1 MKKSTI
7 SILIVAGTLIL
18 VFFFLLIKGKEK
30 QRRTNPWE
38 YSVEAFQQVDEALI
52 SHSETKRIRLGHQ
65 DPMDIAYLNGSLFVL
80 FEKSLQII
88 DINGKEKQF
97 FSWKEDEK
105 ASCMNVNSSG
115 EILIA
120 FSRFLRLYSPEGK
133 VLVQSETLAE
143 ESGISYIAVGSDR
156 IFAADG
162 GRREVLIFDNQLNI
176 INTFKGESGVS
187 SQHGYILPGNQFSLR
202 INAEGELWTTN
213 PGVHQLQNYTNEGRL
228 RGGWGDA
235 SFGPDGFSGC
245 CNPSYFGF
253 LSDGSFV
260 TSEKGMVRVK
270 IHRESGEF
278 LSYVAPPVLFGN
290 GKDAPAIAVDENDRI
305 ILLDFEQS
313 LIRIFSRK

>member
-1 MKKSTI
+1 MKKSTTL
-7 SILIVAGTLIL
+7 ILIVAGTAIL
-18 VFFFLLIKGKEK
+18 VLFFLLIKGKEK

-38 YSVEAFQQVDEALI
+38 YSVEAFKQVDEALT
-52 SHSETKRIRLGHQ
+52 SHSETKRIRLGHEN
-65 DPMDIAYLNGSLFVL
+65 PKDIFYQNGSLYIL
-80 FEKSLQII
+80 YEKSLQII
-88 DINGKEKQF
+88 DIEGKEKQF

-105 ASCMNVNSSG
+105 ATCMSVNSSG

-120 FSRFLRLYSPEGK
+120 FSEFLRLYSPEGK
-133 VLVQSETLAE
+133 VLVKSENLAE
-143 ESGISYIAVGSDR
+143 ESDITSLAIGNDK

-162 GRREVLIFDNQLNI
+162 GRREVCVFDNQLNI

-187 SQHGYILPGNQFSLR
+187 SLHGFILPGNQFSLS

-235 SFGPDGFSGC
+235 SFGPEGFSGC

-278 LSYVAPPVLFGN
+278 KSYVAPPTEFGN
-290 GKDAPAIAVDENDRI
+290 SHVAPAIAIDENDEI

-313 LIRIFSRK
+313 LIRFFSPK

>member
-1 MKKSTI
+1 MKQSTI
-7 SILIVAGTLIL
+7 VILVVTGVLIL
-18 VFFFLLIKGKEK
+18 AFVFILVKGKEK

-38 YSVEAFQQVDEALI
+38 YSVEEFKQVDEALV
-52 SHSETKRIRLGHQ
+52 SHQEKKRIRLNHENPQ
-65 DPMDIAYLNGSLFVL
+65 DLYYQNGGLYIL
-80 FEKSLQII
+80 FEKSIQLI
-88 DINGKEKQF
+88 DMDGKEKKV
-97 FSWKEDEK
+97 FSWEKDK
-105 ASCMNVNSSG
+105 ASCMSVNSSG

-120 FSRFLRLYSPEGK
+120 FSNFMRLYSSEGK
-133 VLVQSETLAE
+133 ILVQSENLAE
-143 ESGISYIAVGSDR
+143 ESDITSLAFGNDK

-162 GRREVLIFDNQLNI
+162 GRREVCVFDNQLNI

-187 SQHGYILPGNQFSLR
+187 SLHGFILPGNQFSLS

-213 PGVHQLQNYTNEGRL
+213 PGVHQLQNYTNEGRM
-228 RGGWGDA
+228 RGGWGVA

-245 CNPSYFGF
+245 CNPTYFGF

-278 LSYVAPPVLFGN
+278 KSYVAPPTEFGN
-290 GKDAPAIAVDENDRI
+290 SHVAPAIAIDENDEI

-313 LIRIFSRK
+313 LIRFFSPK